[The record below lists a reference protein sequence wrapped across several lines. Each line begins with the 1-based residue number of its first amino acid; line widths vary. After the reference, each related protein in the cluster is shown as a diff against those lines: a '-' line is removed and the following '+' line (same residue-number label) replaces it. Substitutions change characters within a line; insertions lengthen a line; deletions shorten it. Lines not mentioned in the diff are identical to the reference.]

1 MTDVIGEYG
10 LVAKVSVC
18 DLAKSIEWY
27 HEKLGLEHDP
37 RFDTTKWAQMNVP
50 GIPHVAIGLWVDP
63 NRVGTGGAVATFFVN
78 DINLARKTLLDRGVD
93 AGPAMDVGQGV
104 KMAFFS
110 DPDGNSLGLRQNPA
124 SQPKAGAVGQPT

>member
-10 LVAKVSVC
+10 LVAKVSVR
-18 DLAKSIEWY
+18 DLAVSIQWY
-27 HEKLGLEHDP
+27 QEKLGLQHDA
-37 RFDTTKWAQMNVP
+37 RFDTTNWAQMNIP
-50 GIPHVAIGLWVDP
+50 AIPHVAIGLWVDP

-78 DINLARKTLLDRGVD
+78 DIAVARKALMDRGVNV
-93 AGPAMDVGQGV
+93 GPIMDVGLGV

-124 SQPKAGAVGQPT
+124 TQPSAGAVGQSG